1 MKFSLH
7 WVILTVTIESFKL
20 RKCFFFLMSVFGKM
34 NLAIFIH
41 TDTHMLECVYLA
53 LQHYLMS
60 KVNTMDPSHN
70 LLRLVSIHS
79 NLMNPVLCADRESF
93 RPTSILTDSSDLI
106 SDLMYQ
112 TYSGAFMS

>member
-1 MKFSLH
+1 
-7 WVILTVTIESFKL
+7 
-20 RKCFFFLMSVFGKM
+20 MSVFEKM
-34 NLAIFIH
+34 NLAIFVH
-41 TDTHMLECVYLA
+41 ADTHTHTCARLECVYLA

-79 NLMNPVLCADRESF
+79 NLKTRRSGMNPVLCADRESF